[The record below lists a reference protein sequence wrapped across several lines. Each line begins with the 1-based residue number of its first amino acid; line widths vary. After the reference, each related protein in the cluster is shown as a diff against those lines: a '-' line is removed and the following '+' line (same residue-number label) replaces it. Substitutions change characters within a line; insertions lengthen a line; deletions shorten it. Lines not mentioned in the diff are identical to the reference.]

1 LRAEQAQERRPRTR
15 SLRTSRE
22 RLAWHAVD
30 ACFAMAK
37 QERHQSD
44 GSLLTVV

>member
-1 LRAEQAQERRPRTR
+1 MCEIRASRLRSAGRWDQ
-15 SLRTSRE
+15 TSRE
-22 RLAWHAVD
+22 RLAWRAVD